1 LVSTY
6 LYFCYIDYIDRDD
19 EEELESEAHGLANTS
34 TSHTLVLPED
44 RHVAPETSPPAH
56 VDPEAPTL
64 TPSPQAPKKKRAKT
78 GAAGKQDF
86 ATGSLST
93 PLLDNVSY
101 LFLFVA
107 FFVYFHA

>member
-1 LVSTY
+1 
-6 LYFCYIDYIDRDD
+6 
-19 EEELESEAHGLANTS
+19 
-34 TSHTLVLPED
+34 LVLPED
-44 RHVAPETSPPAH
+44 RRVAPETSPPAH
-56 VDPEAPTL
+56 VDPEAPNL

-107 FFVYFHA
+107 FFVYSNNFLLLGTTFLSCRLFCNP